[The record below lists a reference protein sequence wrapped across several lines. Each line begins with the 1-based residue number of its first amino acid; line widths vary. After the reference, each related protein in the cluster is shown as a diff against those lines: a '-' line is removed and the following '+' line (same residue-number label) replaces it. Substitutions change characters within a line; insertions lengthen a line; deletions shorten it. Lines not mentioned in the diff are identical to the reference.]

1 MIGNYASVSASSTVA
16 PATGNQPTRSAGGP
30 AKVALIPMTL
40 GLGLGLG
47 MGSFTGGALQSIYP
61 YVAGTLATSSDHALW
76 TLTYFLV
83 HWALGIAL
91 MPWFSKKFG
100 LKRLFILAMI
110 TLAAS
115 CFMAIVVKS
124 LMLMLIARSIQGI
137 SAGILVP
144 LVQTLLLTNYP
155 KRHQTLA
162 TALWSNIMLIPFFL
176 GPAFGGWLATNYSW
190 LDIFWLAIP
199 LCAVAVALVQISL
212 PADKPTS
219 RPPKFDII
227 GLILLWPGLI
237 ALQIVLDQ
245 GEQYGWFRSVF
256 ISHVA
261 LLAAILLVLFVIWE
275 LFEPTPLLQL
285 RYLAR
290 RNFGFGLLLLCL
302 GWSIFVGWSSILPL
316 WSETDLGYN
325 GWWGGVLLVPL
336 ALTAIPMAAMMS
348 RLTKLF
354 SLRLLAVFCF
364 LIYGAAY
371 ALAFYDPD
379 IGLGATTLSELIQGV
394 AVGMLFVPLTMIV
407 LSDAAPEELAIAS
420 TTSNFIRVS
429 SANLGVTLLTTL
441 WQRQTAHIQDN
452 MRGDMPHAAT
462 QAWIARMQTHGLS
475 HDSTIAL
482 LEHQTHIVAETWS
495 LDNALRLSAYLCLG
509 AAALALILLR
519 PPRPTTTR

>member
-1 MIGNYASVSASSTVA
+1 MIGNYDSMTASSID
-16 PATGNQPTRSAGGP
+16 GGP
-30 AKVALIPMTL
+30 ALRTGSPSKVALVPMTI

-91 MPWFSKKFG
+91 MPWFAKKLG
-100 LKRLFILAMI
+100 LKRLFIIAII

-115 CFMAIVVKS
+115 CFMAIMVKS
-124 LMLMLIARSIQGI
+124 LMPMLVARSIQGV

-144 LVQTLLLTNYP
+144 LVQTLLMTNYP
-155 KRHQTLA
+155 KHHQTLA
-162 TALWSNIMLIPFFL
+162 TALWSNVMLIPFFL
-176 GPAFGGWLATNYSW
+176 GPAVGGWLATNYSW

-199 LCAVAVALVQISL
+199 LCAVAVILVQISL
-212 PADKPTS
+212 PADKPTT
-219 RPPKFDII
+219 RAPKFDIV
-227 GLILLWPGLI
+227 GLALLWPGLI

-245 GEQYGWFRSVF
+245 GEQFGWFNSIF
-256 ISHVA
+256 ISHLA
-261 LLAAILLVLFVIWE
+261 LLAACLLILFVIWE
-275 LFEPTPLLQL
+275 LFEPVPLLQL

-316 WSETDLGYN
+316 WSETNLGYN

-336 ALTAIPMAAMMS
+336 AATAIPMAAMMS

-354 SLRLLAVFCF
+354 SLRLLSVFCF
-364 LIYGAAY
+364 LIYGSAY
-371 ALAFYDPD
+371 ALAFYDPEV
-379 IGLGATTLSELIQGV
+379 GLSATVISELIQGV

-441 WQRQTAHIQDN
+441 WQRQTAHIQN
-452 MRGDMPHAAT
+452 HMRGDMPASAT
-462 QAWIARMQTHGLS
+462 HAWIAQMQKHGMS
-475 HDSTIAL
+475 HDSVIAL
-482 LEHQTHIVAETWS
+482 LDHQVHIVAETWS
-495 LDNALRLSAYLCLG
+495 LDNALRLSAYLCVG
-509 AAALALILLR
+509 AALMALLLLR
-519 PPRPTTTR
+519 GSQRR

>member
-1 MIGNYASVSASSTVA
+1 MSASSTAA
-16 PATGNQPTRSAGGP
+16 PLAQTATEKP
-30 AKVALIPMTL
+30 KVALVPLTI

-91 MPWFSKKFG
+91 MPWFSRKFG
-100 LKRLFILAMI
+100 LKRLFILAMTVLI
-110 TLAAS
+110 AS
-115 CFMAIVVKS
+115 CFMAILAPS
-124 LMLMLIARSIQGI
+124 LTLMLIARSIQGI

-162 TALWSNIMLIPFFL
+162 VALWSNIMLVPFFL
-176 GPAFGGWLATNYSW
+176 GPALGGWLATNFSW

-199 LCAVAVALVQISL
+199 LCAASIALVQISL
-212 PADKPTS
+212 PADRPTTA
-219 RPPKFDII
+219 PPKFDAV
-227 GLILLWPGLI
+227 GLALLWPGMI

-245 GEQYGWFRSVF
+245 GEQYGWFHSVF

-261 LLAAILLVLFVIWE
+261 LIAATLLVLFVIWE
-275 LFEPTPLLQL
+275 LFEPAPLLQL

-316 WSETDLGYN
+316 WSETDLGFN

-336 ALTAIPMAAMMS
+336 AATAIPMAAMMS
-348 RLTKLF
+348 RLTRLF
-354 SLRLLAVFCF
+354 SLRLLASGCF
-364 LIYGAAY
+364 IIYAGAY
-371 ALAFYDPD
+371 ILAFFDPAA
-379 IGLGATTLSELIQGV
+379 GLSTTIPSELVQGI

-407 LSDAAPEELAIAS
+407 LSDVPPDEIALAS

-441 WQRQTAHIQDN
+441 WQRQTAHIEDN
-452 MRGDMPHAAT
+452 MSADMPHDAVANWTAAMKT
-462 QAWIARMQTHGLS
+462 KGMS
-475 HDSTIAL
+475 HDSIIATL
-482 LEHQTHIVAETWS
+482 AHMLHIEAETWS
-495 LDNALRLSAYLCLG
+495 LDNALRLSAYLCI
-509 AAALALILLR
+509 AAAIMALVLLR
-519 PPRPTTTR
+519 TPQNAAAKP

>member
-1 MIGNYASVSASSTVA
+1 MIGNYVSMSGLFIADQRARRLKS
-16 PATGNQPTRSAGGP
+16 P
-30 AKVALIPMTL
+30 AKVALVPMTI

-100 LKRLFILAMI
+100 LKHLFILAMT

-115 CFMAIVVKS
+115 CFMAVAVKS
-124 LMLMLIARSIQGI
+124 LMLMLVARSIQGV

-155 KRHQTLA
+155 KHHQTLA
-162 TALWSNIMLIPFFL
+162 TALWSNIMLVPFFL
-176 GPAFGGWLATNYSW
+176 GPAFGGWLATQFSW
-190 LDIFWLAIP
+190 LDIFWLAMP
-199 LCAVAVALVQISL
+199 LCAVAMILVQISL
-212 PADKPTS
+212 PADIPTTS
-219 RPPKFDII
+219 PPKFDLV
-227 GLILLWPGLI
+227 GLLLLWPGLI

-245 GEQYGWFRSVF
+245 GEQFGWFRSVF
-256 ISHVA
+256 ISHVG
-261 LLAAILLVLFVIWE
+261 LLAAVLLVLFIIWE
-275 LFEPTPLLQL
+275 LFEPAPLLQL

-336 ALTAIPMAAMMS
+336 AATAIPIAALMS

-364 LIYGAAY
+364 LIYGMAY
-371 ALAFYDPD
+371 ALAFFNPTV
-379 IGLGATTLSELIQGV
+379 GLSATVISELIQGI

-407 LSDAAPEELAIAS
+407 MSDAAPEELAIAS
-420 TTSNFIRVS
+420 TTSNFIHVS

-441 WQRQTAHIQDN
+441 WQRNTAQIEDKMH
-452 MRGDMPHAAT
+452 GDLPHAAT
-462 QAWIARMQTHGLS
+462 QAWINQMQKHGLS
-475 HDSTIAL
+475 HNSILAL
-482 LEHQTHIVAETWS
+482 LDHQVHIVAETWS

-509 AAALALILLR
+509 AALMALLLLR
-519 PPRPTTTR
+519 TPRHHEATNK